1 MNKKKDIFAEVEEAA
16 KKKLTDPDC
25 KGAARTVLNYISEQR
40 KKHKMVNKTQIK
52 CPFDL
57 CF

>member
-40 KKHKMVNKTQIK
+40 KKTQNGK
-52 CPFDL
+52 
-57 CF
+57 

>member
-40 KKHKMVNKTQIK
+40 KKTQNGKQNTNKMSV
-52 CPFDL
+52 
-57 CF
+57 